1 MKCPTD
7 ADTTTTFKEIP
18 KMPTKSDIAS
28 THDTSSTQTP
38 NTTNS
43 NIVQRIVKAIHEA
56 YNG

>member
-1 MKCPTD
+1 
-7 ADTTTTFKEIP
+7 
-18 KMPTKSDIAS
+18 MPTKSDIAS